1 MALSL
6 ADKIVAGTATNVP
19 AWGYKLLSCAPEES
33 VSKLSACLADTQL
46 GVRERA
52 TVALGYLGSPAL
64 SAASHVSRAV
74 EKAETKQERLLLEW
88 CLREISN

>member
-1 MALSL
+1 LL
-6 ADKIVAGTATNVP
+6 A
-19 AWGYKLLSCAPEES
+19 CAPEES
-33 VSKLSACLADTQL
+33 VSKLSACLTDSQI

-64 SAASHVSRAV
+64 SAASQVSRAM

-88 CLREISN
+88 CLREISS